1 MSTTTTVPIAP
12 LSMAIIGAGRIGSS
26 FAYQLARAGH
36 QVTLVARPG
45 STRLA
50 QLKRDGGIVTTAGR
64 RASVTVADHL
74 DKETAYDVVFVTVN
88 AHQLA
93 DLISTLQVSKAKA
106 IQFMFVTTEA
116 ARLRAAVGETVDL
129 WVRRCPGHHRQRRPA

>member
-1 MSTTTTVPIAP
+1 M
-12 LSMAIIGAGRIGSS
+12 
-26 FAYQLARAGH
+26 
-36 QVTLVARPG
+36 
-45 STRLA
+45 
-50 QLKRDGGIVTTAGR
+50 TTAGR

-88 AHQLA
+88 AHQVA